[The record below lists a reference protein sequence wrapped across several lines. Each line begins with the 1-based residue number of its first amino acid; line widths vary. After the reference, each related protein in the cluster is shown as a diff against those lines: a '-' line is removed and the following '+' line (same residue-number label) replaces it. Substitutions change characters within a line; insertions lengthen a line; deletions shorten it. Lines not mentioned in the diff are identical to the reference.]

1 VIAAPDHIDALPPFD
16 LESGVANTA
25 LIDITSSNIADNHVD
40 TVSGVTVNLTT
51 PISGTLSSLYQII
64 YNSRANNYA
73 VVVGQVT
80 QSQVNID
87 VSTSALL
94 WRSGDRIQFFKSNML
109 FTHIGDT
116 PIGGFARIL
125 IGSPYLQTID
135 AFYDLLESGMYEFS
149 SGQSLWIGR
158 IGSKLGTTGSVKS
171 FFGKAFT
178 YNGLYVTKLVEDF
191 KSGAFQ
197 LGTHHIQVLKATAPT
212 NSETNQPVSDFAAS
226 GTWLNSSG
234 LSVTVNG
241 SGSFRSFFSNV
252 GDVSDSTYA
261 ASNDVAGYF
270 QVRNPALVSAL
281 NANPNG
287 YMNIVVRIKS
297 GSGTTNDASFNVDA
311 IEYLTDPVTLAV
323 SAVSRGFST
332 FISNSTSP
340 WDVTLQVPIS
350 AFSNINNSGVMVT
363 RTGGGTSLA
372 VVMIQST
379 FDLNYNVPPVDN
391 TKQSP
396 AYVVNFSLELDSFIE
411 TSLIY
416 TGPYGTANSTGS
428 YQDTNVA
435 FLTYNLVSEYI
446 GVKISTDWSALINR
460 RVTALN
466 VYVGIYIAS
475 GYVWRFCRRID
486 IYDSQWIQS
495 GYGHKIEFVLGN
507 EVNTGVIYEDKTG
520 RSSTGTSE
528 DKISILSKP
537 SSRSLIVNSTE
548 KNIVYFSG
556 ISENGVET
564 ALIPDSNF
572 FVVNDTIG
580 DIVWLYSVG
589 QKLIIFKSQSILS
602 LDVASVSSAPR
613 LNVVTR
619 NRGLASPLSV
629 ASKGNRA
636 LYVSYDG
643 IYETDGFSDQCI
655 NGDWI
660 NYFQVT
666 YTKAILEASI
676 GWYDVSSDSYYI
688 QFNPSAGV
696 YDLWAFDFASS
707 IWRQEEFIY
716 TDPTGTIPVPRN
728 EKYGAVKFVCST
740 PDNRILF
747 ADDLARTTSSFMQLY
762 QFPRDEAN
770 GVYTNKIRRFSGT
783 VEIGTRLNFK
793 TNPVD
798 DTVGLNSAYYIDGG
812 YVKSNVKA
820 GGGVLF
826 ASAEPAAAEISSVNL
841 NIYDGATSVK
851 SIAIPW
857 GRFESTVP
865 CRFPLSR
872 FAVQNQV
879 YARGLFVVKEFG
891 LYHKQFIKGGSVKQ
905 LA

>member
-1 VIAAPDHIDALPPFD
+1 VIASATKIEALPPFD
-16 LESGVANTA
+16 FDSGAANTS
-25 LIDITSSNIADNHVD
+25 LIDITSANVADNTIGSVSTT
-40 TVSGVTVNLTT
+40 TVTLGT
-51 PISGTLSSLYQII
+51 PIVSTGQSLVGQIV
-64 YNSRANNYA
+64 YNSRVGNYA
-73 VVVGQVT
+73 VIVGQTVT
-80 QSQVNID
+80 AGNIVSITID
-87 VSTSALL
+87 VSTTPLL
-94 WRSGDRIQFFKSNML
+94 WYAGAILKFYKSNML
-109 FTHIGDT
+109 FTSS
-116 PIGGFARIL
+116 GFTRTL
-125 IGSPYLQTID
+125 IGQPYLQTID
-135 AFYDLLESGMYEFS
+135 AFYDLLESGMYENS

-158 IGSKLGTTGSVKS
+158 IGTKLYTAGVAKS
-171 FFGKAFT
+171 YFGGAFT
-178 YNGLYVTKLVEDF
+178 FNGLYVGKLVEDF
-191 KSGAFQ
+191 TTGAFRSD
-197 LGTHHIQVLKATAPT
+197 THHIQVLKSSAPAATEVDQPT
-212 NSETNQPVSDFAAS
+212 SDFAAVGS
-226 GTWLNSSG
+226 WVNAASNP
-234 LSVTVNG
+234 VTVNG
-241 SGSFRSFFSNV
+241 AGPLSFFANV
-252 GDVSDSTYA
+252 GDASDASYVAIATNST
-261 ASNDVAGYF
+261 YF
-270 QVRNPALVSAL
+270 QVRDSAL
-281 NANPNG
+281 TSGLSANPDG
-287 YMNIVVRIKS
+287 YVNILVRAKTGNQGAPYYVGFLI
-297 GSGTTNDASFNVDA
+297 DAL
-311 IEYLTDPVTLAV
+311 EYLTDPVTHV
-323 SAVSRGFST
+323 VTTVSRGFIGPIGISDT
-332 FISNSTSP
+332 GFKNFI
-340 WDVTLQVPIS
+340 LQVPVA
-350 AFSNINNSGVMVT
+350 AFTNINNLGVMVSYQNGT
-363 RTGGGTSLA
+363 TSL
-372 VVMIQST
+372 VVSLIQAT
-379 FDLNYNVPPVDN
+379 IDLNPPVTGVDN
-391 TKQSP
+391 TKQNP
-396 AYVVNFSLELDSFIE
+396 DYIVNFSLELDGFIE

-416 TGPYGTANSTGS
+416 TGLYGAVNATAS
-428 YQDTNVA
+428 YQDTNGVT
-435 FLTYNLVSEYI
+435 LVYNTTTNRI
-446 GVKISTDWSALINR
+446 GVKIQSDLTALINR
-460 RVTALN
+460 RVTAIN
-466 VYVGIYIAS
+466 VYVGTYIAS

-486 IYDSQWIQS
+486 INDSQWIQS

-507 EVNTGVIYEDKTG
+507 EVNTGVVYEDKTG

-528 DKISILSKP
+528 EKISILSKP
-537 SSRSLIVNSTE
+537 SSRSLVVNNTE

-619 NRGLASPLSV
+619 NRGLASLLSV

-716 TDPTGTIPVPRN
+716 TDPSVGRT

-747 ADDLARTTSSFMQLY
+747 ADDVARTTTSYMQLY
-762 QFPRDEAN
+762 QFPRDDSL
-770 GVYTNKIRRFSGT
+770 YTNKIRRNSAT
-783 VEIGTRLNFK
+783 VEIGTRCYFK

-826 ASAEPAAAEISSVNL
+826 ASAEPAAAEIASVNL
-841 NIYDGATSVK
+841 NIYDGATLVK
-851 SIAIPW
+851 SIVMLW
-857 GRFESTVP
+857 GRNESTVP